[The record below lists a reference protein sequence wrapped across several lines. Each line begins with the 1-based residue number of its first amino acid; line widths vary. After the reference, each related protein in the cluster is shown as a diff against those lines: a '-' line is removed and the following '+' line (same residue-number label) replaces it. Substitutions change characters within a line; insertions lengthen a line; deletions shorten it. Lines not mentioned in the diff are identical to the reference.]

1 MKWEE
6 SISNEKKTF
15 SVKEPLPRRWIKKDT
30 SSSGQEKLQKKGE
43 VPQTIGFDVLLL
55 QLFELV
61 FDGEVMGHL
70 YYQPELY
77 ILIKITLPST
87 MLMKWGHS

>member
-1 MKWEE
+1 MR
-6 SISNEKKTF
+6 KKLF
-15 SVKEPLPRRWIKKDT
+15 QSKGPYHEDGPRKIRHRVAKK
-30 SSSGQEKLQKKGE
+30 SFKKRE
-43 VPQTIGFDVLLL
+43 RLL

-61 FDGEVMGHL
+61 FDDEVMGHL

-87 MLMKWGHS
+87 MLMK